1 MRSHPWLLALLTVL
15 AMLSKETWVV
25 TPALVFALAWGFSRD
40 SLAATFKKAL
50 VFFAGALLYVGV
62 YFLCFPGDKN
72 YFRYDLRVLAK
83 VPHSLAA
90 FLHLE
95 PPVPLEFPFTLR
107 GGLATV
113 VVLLLVVLAV
123 RTRHPAG
130 IFGASLLFAPM
141 LPTLL
146 VPYQPSRYLVA
157 PYAGFLLLVLASLAV
172 FFQKLGERNRRIAS
186 VPAGFVALLVLLA
199 HVFTVR
205 ADLQDWA
212 RVSDAHARLVRQAEA
227 VAGEFPLDRPVAVVR
242 ADGTNVLRDIALS
255 VEGWPKLFY
264 VRGSDPAGLIDAAA
278 LFEWVLYREDL
289 QVRPVVESPG
299 SLNRRGAVL
308 LYTRDGF
315 RWVSRDEPNLQVA
328 VEAWRGRGFPV
339 RVIEVRPLPR
349 LTL

>member
-1 MRSHPWLLALLTVL
+1 
-15 AMLSKETWVV
+15 MLSKETWVV
-25 TPALVFALAWGFSRD
+25 TPVLVFALAWGFARD
-40 SLAATFKKAL
+40 SLAASFKKAL
-50 VFFAGALLYVGV
+50 VFFAGALLYVGI

-83 VPHSLAA
+83 VPHSLAS

-95 PPVPLEFPFTLR
+95 QPVPLEFPFTLR

-123 RTRHPAG
+123 KTRHPAG

-157 PYAGFLLLVLASLAV
+157 PYAGFLLLILASLAV
-172 FFQKLGERNRRIAS
+172 FFQKLGERSRRIAS
-186 VPAGFVALLVLLA
+186 VAAGFVGFLVLLA

-205 ADLQDWA
+205 ADLRDWA

-278 LFEWVLYREDL
+278 LFEWVLHREDL
-289 QVRPVVESPG
+289 QVRPVPESPG

-315 RWVSRDEPNLQVA
+315 RWVSRDEPNLRVA